1 MVERWSVVKLSLS
14 TLENIHLG
22 LTEWCLLDI
31 VCVLIIPM
39 YLYILWNVSLISTV
53 SIAGPAAFDEL
64 FREILWNQ
72 RKKKA

>member
-1 MVERWSVVKLSLS
+1 MIERWSVVRLSLS
-14 TLENIHLG
+14 SLENIHLG

-39 YLYILWNVSLISTV
+39 YLYILWNVSFSTV
-53 SIAGPAAFDEL
+53 IVAGQAIFDHM